1 MYRKSKQV
9 TQIPFALIFALSFC
23 IGWSGDVFA
32 EAATRQALVTNVLR
46 VCADPNNLPYSS
58 KTKAGFENKI
68 AQLIADELGVSVEY
82 TWWPQTIGFV
92 RNTLR
97 LRKCDLIVGMSTTN
111 ELVQNTNPYYR
122 SVYTMVYRRD
132 SGISATQLDDPE
144 LADKRFGVVAGT
156 PPATI
161 LALNGMIGQ
170 AKGYQLFIDTRE
182 VSVNELMIDDLIDG
196 EIDVA
201 LMWGASAGYFSSI
214 ADQDLIVVPLL
225 NENPNIRLDFR
236 ISMAL
241 RYQETEWKRTLNRSI
256 RKLQPEINSILQEYN
271 IPLLD
276 EKGELIASVD

>member
-1 MYRKSKQV
+1 MYRKTKQF
-9 TQIPFALIFALSFC
+9 TQIPFALIFALSIC
-23 IGWSGDVFA
+23 IGWSGDAAA

-46 VCADPNNLPYSS
+46 VCADPSNLPYSS
-58 KTKAGFENKI
+58 KTKTGFENKI

-170 AKGYQLFIDTRE
+170 AKGYQLFIDTRK
-182 VSVNELMIDDLIDG
+182 VSVNQLMIDDLIDG

-225 NENPNIRLDFR
+225 NEDPNIRLDFR

-241 RYQETEWKRTLNRSI
+241 RYQETEWKRTLNRTI
-256 RKLQPEINSILQEYN
+256 RKIQPKINSILQEYN
-271 IPLLD
+271 VPLLN